1 MIHKDFLE
9 EAIKKFVEGVSKPL
23 EYALLKKDITHLGDV
38 DAAIAELLE
47 MNSAVVMQLAPASL
61 VTMMKLSQVGASIAQ
76 YVAYVLRMEA
86 RVYERTQ
93 NPELSSLRLG
103 QAHAIEQAFD
113 CEADGIPPEFASL
126 NTKLS

>member
-23 EYALLKKDITHLGDV
+23 ECALLKKDITHLGDV
-38 DAAIAELLE
+38 DDAIAELLE

-61 VTMMKLSQVGASIAQ
+61 VTMMNLSQVGASIAQ

-86 RVYERTQ
+86 RVY
-93 NPELSSLRLG
+93 
-103 QAHAIEQAFD
+103 
-113 CEADGIPPEFASL
+113 
-126 NTKLS
+126 

>member
-61 VTMMKLSQVGASIAQ
+61 VTMMKLSQVSAAIAQ
-76 YVAYVLRMEA
+76 YVSYVLRLEA
-86 RVYERTQ
+86 RAYQ
-93 NPELSSLRLG
+93 SAQHDELSSLRLN
-103 QAHAIEQAFD
+103 QALAIEEAFD
-113 CEADGIPPEFASL
+113 CESDTIPPEFSDL
-126 NTKLS
+126 NTKLG